1 MSEVIV
7 NLQWVID
14 HNKAAGQPLWQYIGN
29 YGDVSYLD
37 HGGMFLFKDLT
48 GRYAPELEILEEP
61 VMERG
66 YKAYRICLDKC
77 YYTAGVLSDNKFH
90 KNLEAWFSEGLM
102 DNRNMTSE
110 EKEGFIKQMTS
121 KKPKERV
128 LGYITVIDYYGAYEF
143 DQYPNKYTRDE
154 AEERYNK
161 LGVK

>member
-14 HNKAAGQPLWQYIGN
+14 HNKAAGQPLWQFIGN

-61 VMERG
+61 VIGRE
-66 YKAYRICLDKC
+66 YKLYRVCLDKC

-90 KNLEAWFSEGLM
+90 KNMEAWFSDIVEQSQMSL
-102 DNRNMTSE
+102 E
-110 EKEGFIKQMTS
+110 EKEEFIKQMTS
-121 KKPKERV
+121 NKPKERV
-128 LGYITVIDYYGAYEF
+128 LGYLTVIDYHGAHNF
-143 DQYPNKYTRDE
+143 DDYPRTLTYDE
-154 AEERYNK
+154 AKERYKK